1 MSDLIK
7 QIDEERYAYRLY
19 GFDGSS
25 TDLVLAD
32 CKAEIER
39 LSKPI
44 SAVAM
49 AEQFHEAYERLAPEY
64 GYVTREETKIFN
76 PDSPNGQLMI
86 AVCSEVCRRAGLEV
100 VK

>member
-1 MSDLIK
+1 MNNELIK

-39 LSKPI
+39 LETELEQLRTAKGLKENQVLLDALKTLADEEWRDDDDEI
-44 SAVAM
+44 LIDARTKARVAIAM
-49 AEQFHEAYERLAPEY
+49 C
-64 GYVTREETKIFN
+64 EEN
-76 PDSPNGQLMI
+76 QDGN
-86 AVCSEVCRRAGLEV
+86 
-100 VK
+100 

>member
-1 MSDLIK
+1 MNNELIK

-39 LSKPI
+39 LSKPYVPI
-44 SAVAM
+44 SEHEIDTLWRSVEYTKPYDEFRIDLAQRIETAVIARYN
-49 AEQFHEAYERLAPEY
+49 EQR
-64 GYVTREETKIFN
+64 G
-76 PDSPNGQLMI
+76 
-86 AVCSEVCRRAGLEV
+86 